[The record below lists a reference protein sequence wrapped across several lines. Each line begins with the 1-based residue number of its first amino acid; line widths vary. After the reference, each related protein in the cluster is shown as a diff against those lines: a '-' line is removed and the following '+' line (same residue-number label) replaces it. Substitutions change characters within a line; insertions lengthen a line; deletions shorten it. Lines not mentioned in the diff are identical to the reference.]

1 MEFPEKLFAQ
11 LVEAVWKQVGNDV
24 EAYKLPTKKA
34 ISDGIS
40 SGHLDFAFAEHAS
53 RLDAM
58 GSVIECHRGEGAP
71 GESLLSD
78 LSDLSD
84 LLKVLA
90 LYRGSELA
98 KQMAQLSDETEPA
111 PNFGRQFLAAQLD
124 ESHELW
130 ETLRRYDDKLL
141 HPIAPFI
148 QAWFERKPDTT
159 PRDYG
164 AGFIPSRIAAN
175 DRKNRAFGL
184 PARMENREV
193 DQIVLPGFGSDR
205 RMPALPEELLALGR
219 VRRGGR
225 GAQLPIRAT
234 LAGIEFAPPHSRNG
248 FYTMP
253 VRDFLNRVYPNG
265 YPRGGRWQA
274 ALARVAGIQATARIP
289 YLDPETREAGSTIP
303 VLLWR
308 IPQSLDGE
316 LRIAV
321 DLPPKS
327 DKGAPI
333 TDSLYTYGASDSRA
347 FYALLQ
353 LAIDWWQPGKTRVPV
368 SKRRG
373 IWTQLT
379 DIQKRAHIER
389 YEPYGRDQIIELTA
403 PLSTHK
409 TKRNAYLRGIE
420 SLHKLHSAGE
430 IVLLP
435 DGNGMWRI
443 LPSPDDANAP

>member
-1 MEFPEKLFAQ
+1 
-11 LVEAVWKQVGNDV
+11 
-24 EAYKLPTKKA
+24 
-34 ISDGIS
+34 
-40 SGHLDFAFAEHAS
+40 
-53 RLDAM
+53 
-58 GSVIECHRGEGAP
+58 
-71 GESLLSD
+71 
-78 LSDLSD
+78 
-84 LLKVLA
+84 
-90 LYRGSELA
+90 
-98 KQMAQLSDETEPA
+98 MAQLSDETIEPA
-111 PNFGRQFLAAQLD
+111 PHFGRQYLAAQLD

-148 QAWFERKPDTT
+148 QAWFERKPKTT
-159 PRDYG
+159 PRQYG

-175 DRKNRAFGL
+175 ERKTRAFGL
-184 PARMENREV
+184 PARMERTEAEH
-193 DQIVLPGFGSDR
+193 IVLPGFSSDR
-205 RMPALPEELLALGR
+205 RMPALPEELLALGK

-234 LAGIEFAPPHSRNG
+234 LAGIEFAPPHSRNA

-274 ALARVAGIQATARIP
+274 DLARVAEVQATARIP

-333 TDSLYTYGASDSRA
+333 TDNLYTYGASDSRA

-379 DIQKRAHIER
+379 DIQKKAHIER

-403 PLSTHK
+403 PLTTYK

-420 SLHKLHSAGE
+420 TLQKLHSAGE
-430 IVLLP
+430 IVLLA
-435 DGNGMWRI
+435 DGNRMWRI